1 MSTVAPDTRSW
12 FRQHK
17 ILTVVLAF
25 LLLAVLGSIFGEDAE
40 RSTNADPSVSSSSED
55 TEPNPDDSTP
65 TEDEPTTDPE
75 STGET
80 KAQKTKTQPPPAT
93 QKPHK
98 KPPPPPEREPRAVV
112 RYLVTRVID
121 GDTVEV
127 AKGGGTSVRIIGIDT
142 PETVHPSVPVECGGP
157 RASTL
162 ATQLPDGERVRLMY
176 DPSQGRTDSF
186 GRTLA
191 YLQVPRIGDFGLTMI
206 KRGAAAEYTYDTAYA
221 RQDLYRAAERTA
233 RASDRGLWRMCGSTA
248 VPLVPSQPPPT
259 QPEPGAGTD
268 PRFDYCYEA
277 NDAGYGPY
285 YQGTDPE
292 YPWYDDADGDGI
304 VCET

>member
-1 MSTVAPDTRSW
+1 M
-12 FRQHK
+12 
-17 ILTVVLAF
+17 VL
-25 LLLAVLGSIFGEDAE
+25 LVLIGVTQG
-40 RSTNADPSVSSSSED
+40 NAGNDNPASKGTPAASSSSSDDSDPSTEVSSPSD
-55 TEPNPDDSTP
+55 DGATTEPEP
-65 TEDEPTTDPE
+65 TEPTKT
-75 STGET
+75 
-80 KAQKTKTQPPPAT
+80 QKTKPQRPPVTKAPQQP
-93 QKPHK
+93 
-98 KPPPPPEREPRAVV
+98 REVV

-142 PETVHPSVPVECGGP
+142 PETVDPSVPVECGGP

-162 ATQLPDGERVRLMY
+162 ATQLLQGKRVRLVY

-206 KRGAAAEYTYDTAYA
+206 KRGAAAEYTYDTTYA
-221 RQDLYRAAERTA
+221 RQDLYRAAEQNA

-248 VPLVPSQPPPT
+248 VPLVPSQPPPSPQSPT
-259 QPEPGAGTD
+259 LPKPGAGTD

-285 YQGTDPE
+285 YQGTDAE